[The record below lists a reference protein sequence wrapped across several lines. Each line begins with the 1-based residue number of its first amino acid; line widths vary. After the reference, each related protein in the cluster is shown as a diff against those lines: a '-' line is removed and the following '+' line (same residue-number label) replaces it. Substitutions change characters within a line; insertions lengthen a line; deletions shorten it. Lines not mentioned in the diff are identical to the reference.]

1 MYQVIKKPLVTEKNT
16 IHSTLGTYVFEVDR
30 KATKVEVK
38 QAIEK
43 LFDVKVNSVKTMVC
57 RDRSRRVG
65 AKYSKIKYWKKALVK
80 LQAGQ
85 KIAVFEGV

>member
-38 QAIEK
+38 AAVEK
-43 LFDVKVNSVKTMVC
+43 LFDVKV
-57 RDRSRRVG
+57 
-65 AKYSKIKYWKKALVK
+65 
-80 LQAGQ
+80 
-85 KIAVFEGV
+85 